1 MRASMGMRISTKL
14 VLAVLTA
21 VALPFLGF
29 AIAIDTL
36 VVARLRDMASKAML
50 GLTGELARQLDELVD
65 QRNQDLALWSG
76 DLLCAFAAQESLE
89 RPYDPAAAEPSW
101 GPAAQRTRAL
111 GERETYADAT
121 FRPYQAE
128 QFDRYLAYKHVYDL
142 LILVDA
148 NGRLVASSSLDPQ
161 GRVHALAELEQLY
174 ARDYANEDWWQQAMR
189 GEFARVDQHVSDLLP
204 AGPESDDSEPLR
216 ESLESRP
223 SRYHLGFGVPVIDPG
238 DPERVLAVLY
248 ALVNWRHVQH
258 VTRTAAVVETLQG
271 LVGPDDYPSAYAWI
285 WAADADRIL
294 AHKDYQLYGERV
306 SGPRVGLPVL
316 VETALSAPEGLF
328 HPYVFR
334 GTRKIAAFSHCA
346 GPEQG
351 GFGWVLGVGIDDDDI
366 YAQVAQIR
374 GLLYKSTAAVLLV
387 VVLWTLVIARR
398 TTAPILALRA
408 HTQRV
413 AGGDLDARIE
423 SSSGDELGE
432 LARSFNE
439 MTSELK
445 LRREQ
450 LVRAEKDAAWREMAR
465 QVAHDLKNPLTP
477 IKLSLDLLERARRDN
492 SPQAGAILESTLSMM
507 RRQVEN
513 LREVATD
520 FYEFTGGRKPRIEP
534 VELAEV
540 IDEVYALNA
549 AWAGELGVALV
560 RDGGG
565 RALAD
570 RGKLRRVLE
579 NLVSNALQATRG
591 TGGRVEARI
600 AKRGE
605 QLELEIVD
613 EGSGIAPEAR
623 AHLFEPYF
631 PTRSQGT
638 GLGLAIA
645 RRIVEELGGSIE
657 LEPRASGPG
666 TVARVRLPRAPSA

>member
-1 MRASMGMRISTKL
+1 MRISTKL

-21 VALPFLGF
+21 VALPFLAF
-29 AIAIDTL
+29 AISIDTL

-50 GLTGELARQLDELVD
+50 GLTGELARQLDQLVD

-76 DLLCAFAAQESLE
+76 DLLCAFAAQESIE
-89 RPYDPAAAEPSW
+89 RPYDPAATEVAW

-111 GERETYADAT
+111 GDREVYADAT

-128 QFDRYLAYKHVYDL
+128 QFDRYLTYKGVYDL

-161 GRVHALAELEQLY
+161 GRVHALEELEQLY
-174 ARDYANEDWWQQAMR
+174 ARDYSGEDWWQQAMQ
-189 GEFARVDQHVSDLLP
+189 GEFARVDQHLSHLLP
-204 AGPESDDSEPLR
+204 ARVESDDSEPLR

-223 SRYHLGFGVPVIDPG
+223 SRYHLGFAVPVFDPG
-238 DPERVLAVLY
+238 DPGRVLAVLY
-248 ALVNWRHVQH
+248 GLVNWRHVQH

-316 VETALSAPEGLF
+316 VETALSAPAGLF
-328 HPYVFR
+328 QPYVFR

-413 AGGDLDARIE
+413 ASGDLDARIE

-439 MTSELK
+439 MTGELK

-492 SPQAGAILESTLSMM
+492 SPQAGVILENTLAMM

-540 IDEVYALNA
+540 IDEVYALHA
-549 AWAGELGVALV
+549 AWANELGVALV
-560 RDGGG
+560 RNGSG

-579 NLVSNALQATRG
+579 NLVSNALQATQG
-591 TGGRVEARI
+591 TGGRVEARLTE
-600 AKRGE
+600 RGA
-605 QLELEIVD
+605 QLELEILD
-613 EGSGIAPEAR
+613 QGGGIAPEAR

-631 PTRSQGT
+631 TTRSQGT

-657 LEPRASGPG
+657 LEPRPSAEGTG

>member
-1 MRASMGMRISTKL
+1 MRISTKL

-21 VALPFLGF
+21 VAIPFLAF
-29 AIAIDTL
+29 AVAIDTL

-89 RPYDPAAAEPSW
+89 RPYDPNATEAGW
-101 GPAAQRTRAL
+101 GPAAQHARAL
-111 GERETYADAT
+111 GEREVYVDAT

-128 QFDRYLAYKHVYDL
+128 QFDRYLGYKRVYDL
-142 LILVDA
+142 LLLVDA

-161 GRVHALAELEQLY
+161 GRAHALTELEQLY
-174 ARDYANEDWWQQAMR
+174 ARDYSSEEWWQRAMH
-189 GEFARVDQHVSDLLP
+189 GEFARVDQHLSHLLP
-204 AGPESDDSEPLR
+204 AGVESDDSEPLR
-216 ESLESRP
+216 EALESRP
-223 SRYHLGFGVPVIDPG
+223 SRYHLGFGVPVFDPG
-238 DPERVLAVLY
+238 DPSRVLAVLY
-248 ALVNWRHVQH
+248 GLVNWRHVQH

-328 HPYVFR
+328 QPYVFR
-334 GTRKIAAFSHCA
+334 GTRKIAAFTHCA

-366 YAQVAQIR
+366 YSQVAQIR

-423 SSSGDELGE
+423 SASGDELGE

-439 MTSELK
+439 MTGELK

-492 SPQAGAILESTLSMM
+492 SPQAGAILESTLAMM

-534 VELAEV
+534 VDLAEV
-540 IDEVYALNA
+540 IDEVYALNT
-549 AWAGELGVALV
+549 AWASELGVALV
-560 RDGGG
+560 RSGSG

-591 TGGRVEARI
+591 TGGRVEARL
-600 AKRGE
+600 AERAG
-605 QLELEIVD
+605 QLELELVD

-631 PTRSQGT
+631 TTRSQGT

-657 LEPRASGPG
+657 LEPRRDGPG
-666 TVARVRLPRAPSA
+666 TLARVRLPLAPSA